1 MRRREALVHAVHDQ
15 LHSPGF
21 YLFVNL
27 WTALILI
34 AVVSALLARV
44 AAA

>member
-1 MRRREALVHAVHDQ
+1 MKRREALAHAVHDQ
-15 LHSPGF
+15 LHSTGF

-27 WTALILI
+27 WSALILI
-34 AVVSALLARV
+34 AVVHALLAWV